1 MDNSKRKVLGSVLG
15 IIIFIICILS
25 LSYAWY
31 RWRSANTDV
40 DIGIHEGGLKFVY
53 SNNNILESSTL
64 SPILDYKDE
73 SYYENNNG
81 SLIYA
86 DYTTTNTTNDTY
98 KMIIKLNI
106 TSISD
111 VLKNSTFKWALLEKN
126 GSSYSKVVEEGD
138 FSSVVVGGNILNE
151 GIYVPPSS
159 PTGSTSTD
167 YRFVIYID
175 GNQENSSGM
184 MNSAIKADLE
194 LCDEKVPLY
203 NISLDDQGATSGQEG
218 TAKIYEKYG
227 VGIYKDS
234 TASTTLMTTTANPIT
249 VPSKTGYTFNGYYTS
264 TSCGGDQLI
273 SNSGYITSKFS
284 STYTNKDMTLY
295 ACWKDTTAPTL
306 TLTRTGT
313 VDGFKGWNLTS
324 GASVDSSQILTLAST
339 SAIGT
344 SPFYQ
349 VDEEKYEWSYDAYTT
364 AAASEHTPNGGNYTS
379 ANYYDNSFAS
389 KVGDNGYAANGQS
402 TSIPLNTWKS
412 IGASNYNYGTGIEY
426 FKIIMIM
433 SSSWSMP
440 TTKYRNFK
448 MMGDIYAKRKYTINV
463 SSSDSGSGIK
473 VKKYASGSQTASY
486 FKSNGTTF
494 TGNSFNVTANG
505 TYTVYIEDNSRNT
518 TVKTIAINKIDN
530 AIPNISSFTASSDYA
545 QTSTISATATDNLA
559 GIVSYAFTSSN
570 TEPTSWTTINTN
582 KSAYTVTNTVSSN
595 GTYYVWFMDSASNIA
610 SKSVSVTKVDKTKPV
625 CTIATPTS
633 VVYGSTT
640 TVAVSCTDNAS
651 MPSQTLSTSNFTT
664 SNNTVAQITAVSAPT
679 AITNGY
685 KYTLT
690 VKGVGVG
697 SYNISMNAGV
707 IKDSAGNTNNKVTSG
722 NGSVTA
728 KNISSTTITL
738 NPTTYV
744 YDGKAKTPTVTVKD
758 GSTTLKG
765 QSEKINYTIG
775 NYVTFNNGN
784 LIYDSNSAGNTS
796 SQHMKV
802 QTYMGNTYLTQPY
815 AVDTVGYKSYTF
827 TKTSSFDRMRLAMNG
842 NKADASVWI
851 DCSNLENGVSYTI
864 SFNIDKYETFH
875 VEVSDL
881 AIYKTSSD
889 ENYAVGYYNNV
900 NVGTATV
907 VVIGKG
913 NYQGTVDKTFTITK
927 ANSSISLSPKTAT
940 YTGSAIAA
948 NKATVTGTTGAV
960 TYTYYTNSSCSTQTT
975 TSTGASGTGKAPV
988 DVGNYYVKATAAAS
1002 SNYNSVTSSCVAHT
1016 INKKSVAV
1024 TWGSTTTF
1032 TYNGSAQAPTV
1043 TTPVT
1048 GVGSEKLNLTRTTA
1062 TAVGTHTSTASCSSV
1077 TGGRAKCANYTLTG
1091 NTKSFTISYK
1101 TFNITLDDNGAT
1113 SAGTS
1118 KLYVRYAEGIYL
1130 DSGYTKKMTTTTNP
1144 ITIPTWAGHIFNG
1157 YYDGSTKMIDSTGKI
1172 TSNFTTTK
1180 YSAAKTLTA
1189 KWTIN
1194 SYTVTYNY
1202 SANGGT
1208 SATKTTATVNYGSA
1222 VDLTPTATK
1231 SGWTFVGWN
1240 TSQSATTKLNS
1251 LTMGTSNITLYA
1263 IYKKTGQVTF
1273 NLNGNTSF
1281 NYNGSSYTAT
1291 KTFNLCTMYNTATS
1305 CTVSVT
1311 MPTITAPANTPTV
1324 IGWSNSAT
1332 NRTATYTSGQTG
1344 VTLTSGST
1352 WYAQTRKNA
1361 VTLTASFNANGAT
1374 LSSTASQSCTLA
1386 TTYNGTAQATSCT
1399 VTAPTITRSGYTI
1412 DGFNTSASSTSNNS
1426 AYNASTK
1433 KITLNSSLNNKTWYA
1448 ITHKNVTATFY
1459 YYSSGVKNTK
1469 ASCPMY
1475 NKATTCSVTVP
1486 TSTFSSTT
1494 SQYGASYVGYGA
1506 VNTMGTSTAT
1516 SATISANTS
1525 YYVSYRKSVTEYYQN
1540 KSRTVYRNAFFT
1552 SSSAMSTVLSTS
1564 TTGITNLSG
1573 ASYTANSIRWSWYGY
1588 ATSSSATSRTYSSVA
1603 AAAKSTTTT
1612 LYTMYSRSVSATF
1625 YYYNGSSQATTTASG
1640 TQLANYKASV
1650 VSNGNITVPTTV
1662 TNSSGPSSTGTNCS
1676 GTTTTNTSSYYGV
1689 SSSVSSTT
1697 KTTPKTNVTK
1707 YYAIYKSSFSAYYNK
1722 GVGINTIGSTTN
1734 SCTNYKT
1741 TNGTTY
1747 SSSSCNVTLPAIN
1760 ALDGYVSQGWFKG
1773 TTTSI
1778 SSTTGLSPS
1787 TSVSLTANACYTARS
1802 RYLRADELIYDNTLT
1817 GEDCDTAQCMID
1829 RINELIENNSNR

>member
-1 MDNSKRKVLGSVLG
+1 MGNSKRKVLGSVLG

-184 MNSAIKADLE
+184 MNSTIKADLE

-218 TAKIYEKYG
+218 TSKIYEKYG

-234 TASTTLMTTTANPIT
+234 TASTTLMTTTVNPIT

-313 VDGFKGWNLTS
+313 VEGFKGWNLTS

-339 SAIGT
+339 SAKGT

-349 VDEEKYEWSYDAYTT
+349 VDEQKYEWSYDAYTT
-364 AAASEHTPNGGNYTS
+364 AAASEYTPNGGYLTGT
-379 ANYYDNSFAS
+379 NYYDSSFAA
-389 KVGDNGYAANGQS
+389 KVGSNGYANNGQS
-402 TSIPLNTWKS
+402 ASIPLNTWKS

-426 FKIIMIM
+426 FKINMKM

-448 MMGDIYAKRKYTINV
+448 VMGDIYAKSKYTINV

-486 FKSNGTTF
+486 FKSSGTTF

-505 TYTVYIEDNSRNT
+505 TYTVYIEDNSGNT

-545 QTSTISATATDNLA
+545 QTSTISATATDSLA

-582 KSAYTVTNTVSSN
+582 KSAYTVTDTVSNN

-610 SKSVSVTKVDKTKPV
+610 SKSVNVTKVDKTKPV
-625 CTIATPTS
+625 CTIVTPTS

-690 VKGVGVG
+690 IKGVGVG
-697 SYNISMNAGV
+697 SYNIGMNAGV
-707 IKDSAGNTNNKVTSG
+707 IEDSAGNTNNKVTSG

-744 YDGKAKTPTVTVKD
+744 YDGNAKTPTVTVKD
-758 GSTTLKG
+758 GSTTLTKDTH
-765 QSEKINYTIG
+765 YT
-775 NYVTFNNGN
+775 
-784 LIYDSNSAGNTS
+784 
-796 SQHMKV
+796 
-802 QTYMGNTYLTQPY
+802 
-815 AVDTVGYKSYTF
+815 
-827 TKTSSFDRMRLAMNG
+827 
-842 NKADASVWI
+842 
-851 DCSNLENGVSYTI
+851 VSY
-864 SFNIDKYETFH
+864 S
-875 VEVSDL
+875 
-881 AIYKTSSD
+881 
-889 ENYAVGYYNNV
+889 NNT

-907 VVIGKG
+907 TITGKG
-913 NYQGTVDKTFTITK
+913 NYTGSVNKTFTITK
-927 ANSSISLSPKTAT
+927 ANSSISLTAKTAT

-948 NKATVTGTTGAV
+948 NTATVTGTTGAV
-960 TYTYYTNSSCSTQTT
+960 TYTYYTNSTCTTQTP
-975 TSTGASGTGKAPV
+975 TSTGASSTGGAPI
-988 DVGNYYVKATAAAS
+988 DAGSYYVKATAAAS

-1113 SAGTS
+1113 SAGTTT
-1118 KLYVRYAEGIYL
+1118 LYARYAEGIYL

-1144 ITIPTWAGHIFNG
+1144 ITIPTWAGHTFNG

-1202 SANGGT
+1202 STNGGT
-1208 SATKTTATVNYGSA
+1208 SATKTTDTVEVGDSI
-1222 VDLTPTATK
+1222 DLTPTATK
-1231 SGWTFVGWN
+1231 SGYTFVGWN
-1240 TSQSATTKLNS
+1240 TSSTATSGLTS
-1251 LTMGTSNITLYA
+1251 LTMGTSNVTLYA
-1263 IYKKTGQVTF
+1263 IFKKTVTGTF
-1273 NLNGNTSF
+1273 YYYNSGIKNT
-1281 NYNGSSYTAT
+1281 TAS
-1291 KTFNLCTMYNTATS
+1291 CTMYNKS
-1305 CTVSVT
+1305 
-1311 MPTITAPANTPTV
+1311 
-1324 IGWSNSAT
+1324 
-1332 NRTATYTSGQTG
+1332 
-1344 VTLTSGST
+1344 
-1352 WYAQTRKNA
+1352 
-1361 VTLTASFNANGAT
+1361 
-1374 LSSTASQSCTLA
+1374 
-1386 TTYNGTAQATSCT
+1386 
-1399 VTAPTITRSGYTI
+1399 
-1412 DGFNTSASSTSNNS
+1412 
-1426 AYNASTK
+1426 
-1433 KITLNSSLNNKTWYA
+1433 
-1448 ITHKNVTATFY
+1448 
-1459 YYSSGVKNTK
+1459 
-1469 ASCPMY
+1469 
-1475 NKATTCSVTVP
+1475 TTCSITVP

-1540 KSRTVYRNAFFT
+1540 TSRTIYRNAFFT

-1573 ASYTANSIRWSWYGY
+1573 ASYTANSISWSWYGY

-1829 RINELIENNSNR
+1829 RINELIDGP

>member
-184 MNSAIKADLE
+184 MNSTIKADLE

-295 ACWKDTTAPTL
+295 ACYTKKTYTIAYSLNGGTKGTKAPTSGTYDTDVQISNPTKTVTVNGNANGTGATIGSSVSKAQTFAGWTSSSSAGLSTATARVGTSANPTTAWSGSATKGTYFRNLRTSSGTVTL
-306 TLTRTGT
+306 TATWTPVALTLPTVSKTGYTCKWNTNSSGTGT
-313 VDGFKGWNLTS
+313 SYNSGASYTPSATSSATVTLYAICTSNTYNISYKYSGGTKGTNAPTTATYDTDINISNPTKTVTVTGNANGTGATVGSAVSKAQTFAGWTSSSSAGLSTATARVGTSANPTTAWNGSANKGPYFRNLRTSSGTVTLTATWTPVALTLPTVSKTGYTCKWNTNSSGTGTSYNSGASYTPSATSAASVTLYAVCTKNTYTIAYSYNGGTKGTKAPTSGTYDTDVQISNPTKTVKVTGNANGTGATVGSAVSKAQTFAGWTSSSSAGLSTATARVGTSANPTTAWNGSANKGPYFRNLRTSSGTVTLTATWTPVALTLPTVSKTGYTCKWNTNSSGTGTSYNSGASYTPSATSAASVTLYAVCTKNTYTIAYSYNGGTKGTKAPTSGTYDTDVQISNPTKTVTVTGNANGTGATVGSAVSKAQTFAGWTSSGNAGLSTATAKTGTTANPTTNWTGSATKNTYFRNLRASSGTVTLTATWTPVALTLPTVSKTGYTCKWNTNSSGTGTSYNSGASYTPSATS
-324 GASVDSSQILTLAST
+324 GA
-339 SAIGT
+339 
-344 SPFYQ
+344 
-349 VDEEKYEWSYDAYTT
+349 
-364 AAASEHTPNGGNYTS
+364 
-379 ANYYDNSFAS
+379 
-389 KVGDNGYAANGQS
+389 
-402 TSIPLNTWKS
+402 
-412 IGASNYNYGTGIEY
+412 
-426 FKIIMIM
+426 
-433 SSSWSMP
+433 
-440 TTKYRNFK
+440 
-448 MMGDIYAKRKYTINV
+448 
-463 SSSDSGSGIK
+463 
-473 VKKYASGSQTASY
+473 
-486 FKSNGTTF
+486 
-494 TGNSFNVTANG
+494 
-505 TYTVYIEDNSRNT
+505 
-518 TVKTIAINKIDN
+518 
-530 AIPNISSFTASSDYA
+530 
-545 QTSTISATATDNLA
+545 
-559 GIVSYAFTSSN
+559 
-570 TEPTSWTTINTN
+570 
-582 KSAYTVTNTVSSN
+582 TVTL
-595 GTYYVWFMDSASNIA
+595 YADC
-610 SKSVSVTKVDKTKPV
+610 D
-625 CTIATPTS
+625 
-633 VVYGSTT
+633 
-640 TVAVSCTDNAS
+640 
-651 MPSQTLSTSNFTT
+651 
-664 SNNTVAQITAVSAPT
+664 
-679 AITNGY
+679 
-685 KYTLT
+685 
-690 VKGVGVG
+690 VK
-697 SYNISMNAGV
+697 
-707 IKDSAGNTNNKVTSG
+707 
-722 NGSVTA
+722 
-728 KNISSTTITL
+728 
-738 NPTTYV
+738 
-744 YDGKAKTPTVTVKD
+744 
-758 GSTTLKG
+758 
-765 QSEKINYTIG
+765 
-775 NYVTFNNGN
+775 
-784 LIYDSNSAGNTS
+784 
-796 SQHMKV
+796 
-802 QTYMGNTYLTQPY
+802 
-815 AVDTVGYKSYTF
+815 
-827 TKTSSFDRMRLAMNG
+827 
-842 NKADASVWI
+842 
-851 DCSNLENGVSYTI
+851 
-864 SFNIDKYETFH
+864 
-875 VEVSDL
+875 
-881 AIYKTSSD
+881 
-889 ENYAVGYYNNV
+889 
-900 NVGTATV
+900 
-907 VVIGKG
+907 
-913 NYQGTVDKTFTITK
+913 
-927 ANSSISLSPKTAT
+927 
-940 YTGSAIAA
+940 
-948 NKATVTGTTGAV
+948 
-960 TYTYYTNSSCSTQTT
+960 
-975 TSTGASGTGKAPV
+975 
-988 DVGNYYVKATAAAS
+988 
-1002 SNYNSVTSSCVAHT
+1002 
-1016 INKKSVAV
+1016 
-1024 TWGSTTTF
+1024 
-1032 TYNGSAQAPTV
+1032 
-1043 TTPVT
+1043 
-1048 GVGSEKLNLTRTTA
+1048 
-1062 TAVGTHTSTASCSSV
+1062 
-1077 TGGRAKCANYTLTG
+1077 
-1091 NTKSFTISYK
+1091 
-1101 TFNITLDDNGAT
+1101 
-1113 SAGTS
+1113 
-1118 KLYVRYAEGIYL
+1118 
-1130 DSGYTKKMTTTTNP
+1130 
-1144 ITIPTWAGHIFNG
+1144 
-1157 YYDGSTKMIDSTGKI
+1157 
-1172 TSNFTTTK
+1172 
-1180 YSAAKTLTA
+1180 
-1189 KWTIN
+1189 

-1305 CTVSVT
+1305 CTASVT

-1475 NKATTCSVTVP
+1475 NKATTCSITVP

-1640 TQLANYKASV
+1640 AQLANYKASV